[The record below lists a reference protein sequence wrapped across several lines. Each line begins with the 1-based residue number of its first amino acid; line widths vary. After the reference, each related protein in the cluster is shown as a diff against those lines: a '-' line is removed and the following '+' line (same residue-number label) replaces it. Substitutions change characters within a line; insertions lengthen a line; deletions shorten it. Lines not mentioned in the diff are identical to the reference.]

1 MIYLFQSFLVLPEVE
16 TCFTT
21 HMTLMRILY
30 VWVNGLDIYKT
41 RHIKPSGKKLSGCY
55 DSLMGSSTIA
65 DSSLISFVFLE
76 NSSNGQ
82 IGYSQ

>member
-1 MIYLFQSFLVLPEVE
+1 MCGLMCFIYIKQDTLNQVE
-16 TCFTT
+16 
-21 HMTLMRILY
+21 
-30 VWVNGLDIYKT
+30 KT
-41 RHIKPSGKKLSGCY
+41 LSGCY